1 MENLLSS
8 NSLILLFWIIISFIV
23 DSGKKPYVVVIMTYI
38 MIFIAN
44 FFDVVATFPS
54 IFITILALYIYFEIF
69 VMMLKEK

>member
-1 MENLLSS
+1 
-8 NSLILLFWIIISFIV
+8 
-23 DSGKKPYVVVIMTYI
+23 MTYI

-69 VMMLKEK
+69 VMMLKKNNEEYYL